1 MKKKVMY
8 RKRRYQKNLQKLGDV
23 LRKALR
29 GLNISRDFTDHNI
42 SNAWN
47 KAVGPQISAQT
58 YPDKLRKN
66 TLFVKVSN
74 SIWMHQLQFMKP
86 DIIDKTNK
94 ILGKELIK
102 NIYFSV
108 GMIPKKEED
117 FIFPEQSSLNE
128 RDSKMIRESAA
139 SVPDNELS
147 DILKRVMT
155 KEIIRRRMREKQKS
169 SQK

>member
-1 MKKKVMY
+1 MY
-8 RKRRYQKNLQKLGDV
+8 RKRRRQKNLQKLGDV
-23 LRKALR
+23 LQKTLKN
-29 GLNISRDFTDHNI
+29 LNISRDFTDQNI
-42 SNAWN
+42 LNAWN

-58 YPDKLRKN
+58 HPDRLRKN

-74 SIWMHQLQFMKP
+74 SIWMHQLQFMKF

-94 ILGKELIK
+94 ILGKEMIK

-108 GMIPKKEED
+108 GMIPKNEGN
-117 FIFPEQSSLNE
+117 FIFPDEYSLNE

-139 SVPDNELS
+139 SISDKELS

-155 KEIIRRRMREKQKS
+155 KEIIRRRMREK
-169 SQK
+169 